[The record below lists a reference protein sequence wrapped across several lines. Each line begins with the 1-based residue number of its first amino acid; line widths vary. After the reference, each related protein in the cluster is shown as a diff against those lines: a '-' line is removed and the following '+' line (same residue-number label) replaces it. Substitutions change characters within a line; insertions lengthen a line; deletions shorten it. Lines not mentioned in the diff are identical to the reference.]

1 VALLSVIT
9 SVNGV
14 TERKDQAQADGIIV
28 TDIYH
33 NTSDI

>member
-1 VALLSVIT
+1 VALLLVIT
-9 SVNGV
+9 IMRGV